1 LKIDSINTE
10 NAEFQIIQSLK
21 LNRAKRAAMGEIFI
35 EGIEPIKQ
43 ALKAKLEIT
52 RIITAGAKD
61 LSGWGQDLIS
71 GNTTAKVLEISG
83 SLYEKLCDRANP
95 SELLVTAKRS
105 PLSLGELTR
114 AWPEKPFFLL
124 FDRPG
129 DTGNL
134 GSVIRS
140 FNSFGGD
147 ALFILGHGV
156 DSYDPKVIRAS
167 LGSIFF
173 TPPALLQS
181 NEELNTF
188 IADQKTR
195 NGLKVWGTDSSGTIP
210 LTQASLTRPLLLIIG
225 NEAKGMSVALK
236 QLCDG
241 IISIPLE
248 GEVNSLNAASAAS
261 ICMWE
266 VVRQGAGHN
275 YLRTSLGDIPK

>member
-1 LKIDSINTE
+1 LKIDPVNTE
-10 NAEFQIIQSLK
+10 DAEFQIIQSLK
-21 LNRAKRAAMGEIFI
+21 LNRTKRAALGEIFI

-52 RIITAGAKD
+52 RIITGDAKG
-61 LSGWGQDLIS
+61 LSGWGRDLVRS
-71 GNTTAKVLEISG
+71 NTTAKVLEMTG
-83 SLYEKLCDRANP
+83 PLYEKLCDRANP
-95 SELLVTAKRS
+95 SELLVTAKRR
-105 PLSLGELTR
+105 SLALEDLR
-114 AWPEKPFFLL
+114 QAWPEKPFILL

-156 DSYDPKVIRAS
+156 DIYDPKVIRSS
-167 LGSIFF
+167 LGSVFF
-173 TPPALLQS
+173 TPIALLRS
-181 NEELNTF
+181 NEELNSF

-195 NGLKVWGTDSSGTIP
+195 NGLKVWGTDSTGTIP
-210 LTQASLTRPLLLIIG
+210 LTQAALALPLLLIIG

-241 IISIPLE
+241 IIGIPLS

-266 VVRQGAGHN
+266 VFRQG
-275 YLRTSLGDIPK
+275 S